1 MCISIQKVAVG
12 CSKPLHS
19 PSWTYSVQKAINP
32 QASCALVLPLFALSP
47 KISKNTIKNQ
57 KEPRITMLDIGHF
70 AILYHMSSDQNLAV
84 LGDYTTQL
92 PVV

>member
-1 MCISIQKVAVG
+1 
-12 CSKPLHS
+12 
-19 PSWTYSVQKAINP
+19 
-32 QASCALVLPLFALSP
+32 
-47 KISKNTIKNQ
+47 
-57 KEPRITMLDIGHF
+57 MLDIGHF